1 MKEIK
6 AFIRPIKASEVY
18 KTLHTSGFCCMTLTE
33 CEGTGMY
40 TDPDKD
46 FPSLKFPFMH
56 SKRVK
61 IEIISA
67 EKDVEPIDEI
77 IREHGMTGRPRD
89 GIVYVMEVGEV
100 YRVKNDTKGLEAFK

>member
-6 AFIRPIKASEVY
+6 AFIRPIKADEVY
-18 KTLHTSGFCCMTLTE
+18 KALYAGGFCCMTLTE
-33 CEGTGMY
+33 CEGTGLY

-61 IEIISA
+61 IEIVCM
-67 EKDVEPIDEI
+67 EEEVPPIVEI
-77 IREHGMTGRPRD
+77 IREHGKTGRPGD
-89 GIVYVMEVGEV
+89 GIICVSGVEEV
-100 YRVKNDTKGLEAFK
+100 YRVKNNTKGMEAFK

>member
-6 AFIRPIKASEVY
+6 AFVRPIKANDVY
-18 KTLHTSGFCCMTLTE
+18 KALHAHGFCCMTLTD

-61 IEIISA
+61 IEIVCID
-67 EKDVEPIDEI
+67 EEVEPIIEI
-77 IREHGMTGRPRD
+77 IREHGKTGHSGD
-89 GIVYVMEVGEV
+89 GIVYVSGVDEV
-100 YRVKNDTKGLEAFK
+100 YRIRNNTKGADVIC